1 VNALL
6 IVDKPPG
13 PTSHDVVQAVRKVL
27 GEARVGHAGTLDPAA
42 TGVLVLLIGSTTRLC
57 RYLRSDKEYLATV
70 VFGAS
75 TDTYDATGEIV
86 GSSSEIPANAGVIQE
101 VCRGFEGEIEQ
112 VPPMFSAV
120 HHEGK
125 RLYELAREGVTV
137 RRRARTV
144 LVSSI
149 DVLSYEPPRAS
160 LRVSC
165 DGGTYIRSLAHDIG
179 ARLGC
184 GAHLE
189 RLRRT
194 RVGPFCIDQAV
205 TLAEVRRLASSGRLE
220 DHVVTPSEGLA
231 HLPKLVLG
239 TEQCRALSNGQ
250 SLARGG
256 RVRVRLHTEDDV
268 LLGVGE
274 TADVRPLTITA
285 RRQQAGE

>member
-1 VNALL
+1 MNALL

-13 PTSHDVVQAVRKVL
+13 PTSHDVVRAVKEVL
-27 GEARVGHAGTLDPAA
+27 GGARVGHAGTLDPAA

-75 TDTYDATGEIV
+75 TDTYDATGQIV
-86 GSSSEIPANAGVIQE
+86 GGSSEIPADAGVIE
-101 VCRGFEGEIEQ
+101 RVCREFEGEIEQ

-120 HHEGK
+120 HHKGK

-144 LVSSI
+144 VISRI

-160 LRVSC
+160 LRVCC
-165 DGGTYIRSLAHDIG
+165 DGGTYIRALAHDIG

-194 RVGPFCIDQAV
+194 RVGPFCVDQAL
-205 TLAEVRRLASSGRLE
+205 TLAEVRRLASSGRLG
-220 DHVVTPSEGLA
+220 DHVVTPSEALS

-239 TEQCRALSNGQ
+239 NEQSAALSNGR
-250 SLARGG
+250 SLAQGG
-256 RVRVRLHTEDDV
+256 TVRVRLQTEDDV

-285 RRQQAGE
+285 RRQQARD